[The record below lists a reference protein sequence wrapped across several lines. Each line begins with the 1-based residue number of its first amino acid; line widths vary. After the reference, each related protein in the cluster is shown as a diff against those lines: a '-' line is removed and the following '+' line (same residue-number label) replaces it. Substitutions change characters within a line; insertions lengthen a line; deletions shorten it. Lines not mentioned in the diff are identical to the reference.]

1 MPSVREIMI
10 PIDAF
15 PYIREDESIG
25 NGVAM
30 ILQHSSSDN
39 RHLHFEDLLVIDQN
53 DKLAGMLSAA
63 AILTGFFPS
72 ILGASTNRS
81 YLGKKERF
89 TDLSVLLEDNFRR
102 ECRRQATEKVRDY
115 MRKPHR
121 SIDASMHLL
130 HVLEI
135 MIKDK
140 ENTLPVTEKGVLLG
154 AARLADIFRVLGS
167 YCTL

>member
-1 MPSVREIMI
+1 MQNDMPSVREIMI

-63 AILTGFFPS
+63 AIF
-72 ILGASTNRS
+72 
-81 YLGKKERF
+81 
-89 TDLSVLLEDNFRR
+89 
-102 ECRRQATEKVRDY
+102 
-115 MRKPHR
+115 
-121 SIDASMHLL
+121 
-130 HVLEI
+130 
-135 MIKDK
+135 
-140 ENTLPVTEKGVLLG
+140 
-154 AARLADIFRVLGS
+154 
-167 YCTL
+167 